1 MQTYQFIDCGN
12 QRRLERFGTVFVDRP
27 APAAID
33 SPALSVSEWR
43 KAELYFDHAEGWT
56 GTAPDNWHV
65 VLDQI
70 VMPLR
75 PASQGQVGIFPE
87 HYQVTSY
94 LAEKYQRP
102 SVAAG
107 SVNILNLFAHTG
119 LATIALSSLD
129 QVNEVTHVDSAKAAV
144 KTAREN
150 AVLSGLQDHPIRWI
164 TDDAV
169 TFMSREERRGK
180 KYSLVLADPPS
191 HGRDKKSGKEW
202 RFDRDVE
209 KFIELA
215 GRLVDPAGGIFCLT
229 FHTTGKTVGDLK
241 QKVTAFFPGDTKLET
256 RPLSLKSSCGG
267 NSLPCGNVLT
277 AEMRQKLF

>member
-12 QRRLERFGTVFVDRP
+12 QRRLERFGDALVDRP
-27 APAAID
+27 APAAVD
-33 SPALSVSEWR
+33 SPALSVAEWQ
-43 KAELYFDHAEGWT
+43 KADLYFDHEQGWI
-56 GTAPDNWHV
+56 GTAPENWHV
-65 VLDQI
+65 LLDRI
-70 VMPLR
+70 VMQLR

-87 HYQVTSY
+87 HHSVSSL

-102 SVAAG
+102 SIAAG

-119 LATIALSSLD
+119 LATVALSSLAK
-129 QVNEVTHVDSAKAAV
+129 VNEVTHVDSSKAAV
-144 KTAREN
+144 KIAREN
-150 AVLSGLQDHPIRWI
+150 ALSSGLQDHPIRWI

-202 RFDRDVE
+202 RFDRDIE
-209 KFIELA
+209 KLIELA
-215 GRLVDPAGGIFCLT
+215 GRLVDPEGGIFCLT
-229 FHTTGKTVGDLK
+229 FHTTGKTVAELK
-241 QKVTAFFPGDTKLET
+241 QKVAAFFPGDTKLET
-256 RPLSLKSSCGG
+256 RTLALNSSCGG

-277 AEMRQKLF
+277 AEMR